1 MNKITLKADKREIT
15 GRKVKTLRK
24 EGLIPA
30 NVFGKNIKSSAIQ
43 ISADDFKK
51 VYKEAGETG
60 LIELN
65 IGSDKRNV
73 LISNIQKNP
82 LTEEMLHIDFRQV
95 DLKEKIKAM
104 VPLELVGESEA
115 VKQGLGTLVEQI
127 DEVEVEALPTELPEK
142 FEMDISGLVEVDQ
155 SIHVKDIKYDK
166 TKVTI
171 LTDLEEIV
179 AKVEPL
185 QKVEEPVVAET
196 PAEGEEGAVS
206 TATETTE
213 GVSATETPAEEGK

>member
-1 MNKITLKADKREIT
+1 MNKLNLKASKRKIT

-43 ISADDFKK
+43 IGLDDFRQ

-60 LIELN
+60 LIELD
-65 IGSDKRNV
+65 IESDKRNV
-73 LISNIQKNP
+73 LVSNLQKNP
-82 LTEEMLHIDFRQV
+82 LTEDILHIDFRQV

-142 FEMDISGLVEVDQ
+142 FELDISGLVEVDQ
-155 SIHVKDIKYDK
+155 SVHVKDIKYDK
-166 TKVTI
+166 SKVAI
-171 LTDLEEIV
+171 LTDGEEIV

-196 PAEGEEGAVS
+196 PVEGEEGAP
-206 TATETTE
+206 AGDQAPE
-213 GVSATETPAEEGK
+213 GEAAAETPNEEGK